1 MECRAEP
8 AGAGVGAAGFMPHTR
23 RGVECVGRLHDL
35 SAPAEG
41 GTRHHLPLSRS
52 VRWMSA
58 HRTVPLQDG
67 HELSAPAS
75 RHVVTAPTVR
85 PRPAPVLR
93 CQRPARPGVPPA
105 RPWRTLRPAWCRLSL
120 GASPVPLILN
130 VPFRPAFVESCL
142 NGKSH
147 DPHSVMGFMA

>member
-23 RGVECVGRLHDL
+23 RGVESVGRFHDL

-93 CQRPARPGVPPA
+93 CQRPARPGG
-105 RPWRTLRPAWCRLSL
+105 RCGLR
-120 GASPVPLILN
+120 GAISPQGRVPVPLILN
-130 VPFRPAFVESCL
+130 VPFRPAFVESWL